1 MIGDKQHS
9 FQAQPEEK
17 DKEAGVTQPG
27 ISGIPHTELRSARWS
42 ARRQRDAGLLLMVLM
57 LGVVTIL
64 ALTYGGTRP
73 SEQTNKDSS
82 TTVVTPVSTTSGL
95 STPTTVAIVRAAQ
108 VRLFPFPPSNVGLM
122 QPAIDAQGNV
132 WVGEMSANRLAR
144 LASHTGVVTTW
155 EPPDGKYGIMTT
167 AVDTRGKVWFVEQG
181 ANYIGR
187 FDPATQTFRPFPLGI
202 VNGHPLGPQDLQFD
216 ARGQLWFTAL
226 IGGRIGRLDPA
237 TGAVQTWP
245 VPSPNPAT
253 PATPFSLTVTPDEQV
268 WFGDITGGVVGHL
281 NPATGRITLYHLADS
296 QVEVFAM
303 AHDSRGHIWFTEIAP
318 GRLGMIDTTTNSVTE
333 LPVPTLFGKPAAL
346 YGLVVTHDG
355 NVWFVNNSAGM
366 LVRYAPGEAPY
377 TFFQL
382 ALPSS
387 GPFGLTLDA
396 AGKLWFT
403 ADGPSANYVGAVTP

>member
-1 MIGDKQHS
+1 MSRKHVRAEPNEIKAPQSKTYDTVHADGLPAH
-9 FQAQPEEK
+9 
-17 DKEAGVTQPG
+17 
-27 ISGIPHTELRSARWS
+27 WS
-42 ARRQRDAGLLLMVLM
+42 SRRRRDGWFLLVVLLLGM
-57 LGVVTIL
+57 GTIL
-64 ALTYGGTRP
+64 VLSHVGTLSQKQSNGSP
-73 SEQTNKDSS
+73 PAPLPT
-82 TTVVTPVSTTSGL
+82 STTSA
-95 STPTTVAIVRAAQ
+95 TPAATARVIVRVAQ
-108 VRLFPFPPSNVGLM
+108 VHLFPFPPSNVGLM
-122 QPAIDAQGNV
+122 QPAVDAQGNV

-155 EPPDGKYGIMTT
+155 KPPNGKYGIMTT
-167 AVDTRGKVWFVEQG
+167 AVDTKGKVWFVEQG

-187 FDPATQTFRPFPLGI
+187 FDPATQTFRSFPLGI

-216 ARGQLWFTAL
+216 TRGQLWFTAL
-226 IGGRIGRLDPA
+226 LGGRIGRLDPA

-268 WFGDITGGVVGHL
+268 WFGDITGGAVGHL
-281 NPATGRITLYHLADS
+281 NPATGRVTLYHLANS
-296 QVEVFAM
+296 QAEVFAM
-303 AHDSRGHIWFTEIAP
+303 AHDSGGHIWFTEIGP
-318 GRLGMIDTTTNSVTE
+318 GRLGKIDTTTNSVAE

-355 NVWFVNNSAGM
+355 NVWFVNNGADVLG
-366 LVRYAPGEAPY
+366 RYAPGKVAY